1 MMLTGILSDVPCHC
15 VKSGLNV
22 IKIDMRLI
30 SGFLVIGSGNRLL
43 NFYLFVL
50 NAFIPVYNV
59 NTRARTRS
67 VGVYLRVCL
76 RAYVHVRLCVG
87 VQAGNRTLGTDILE
101 A

>member
-1 MMLTGILSDVPCHC
+1 MLTGLLSIVPCHC
-15 VKSGLNV
+15 IKSGLNG

-30 SGFLVIGSGNRLL
+30 SGVLVIGSGNRLL

-50 NAFIPVYNV
+50 NVLNV